1 MVGFTE
7 VARKNLITSVNW
19 SRWGSMVWSDYGSSE
34 EKLDYFG
41 KLERPEQHGLVGFTE
56 VARKNSITSV
66 NWSSRSS
73 TVASDRIKPEG
84 IQNKAGKHSE

>member
-1 MVGFTE
+1 
-7 VARKNLITSVNW
+7 
-19 SRWGSMVWSDYGSSE
+19 MVWSDLRSSG

-41 KLERPEQHGLVGFTE
+41 NLDQVGAAWFGRITE

-84 IQNKAGKHSE
+84 IQNKAGKHSDECRNVTSKYTDLDCRLRHSLI

>member
-1 MVGFTE
+1 MSCDTYFGKLDQPGAAWFDGFTE
-7 VARKNLITSVNW
+7 VARKNL
-19 SRWGSMVWSDYGSSE
+19 
-34 EKLDYFG
+34 
-41 KLERPEQHGLVGFTE
+41 
-56 VARKNSITSV
+56 ITSV